1 MAAQGSIIFSYGTLK
16 RGFPNHNLME
26 DLISSGD
33 AAFITSGVTQQPYPL
48 VIGPNGIPYLINIP
62 GQGRRVKGEL
72 YRVSSRGMV
81 RVDELEGTRV
91 GHYERL
97 PIRVERNG
105 DGDGGDQSAA
115 EAYFADRAFGEKMW
129 ERIGEGL
136 SEYTVRDGEGYV
148 RKENRPPGSSFLGEI
163 QLFLQP
169 RS

>member
-1 MAAQGSIIFSYGTLK
+1 
-16 RGFPNHNLME
+16 ME

-97 PIRVERNG
+97 PIRVERN
-105 DGDGGDQSAA
+105 AA